1 MSSWTEKAEKV
12 GAEGHPNKVDGKIQY
27 GTAGF
32 RTKYVQAFPIF
43 KKESENTLFEY
54 LKTTGATSLTT

>member
-32 RTKYVQAFPIF
+32 RTKYVKAFPI
-43 KKESENTLFEY
+43 
-54 LKTTGATSLTT
+54 